1 MASYKPYF
9 PHGVFLPG
17 KGENRPAPRVFVAP
31 QRYIQGAGAL
41 DGMGKYLG
49 LLEARQVGVL
59 LTPRSQ
65 QQEGMRLMASLSA
78 AGIDHVIASFG
89 GECSL
94 MEIERQV
101 EHLAGSAIDCLIAVG
116 GGKCMDAGKG
126 IAWRLGV
133 PVVVAPSLASNDA
146 PCSALSV
153 LYTPEGVTAG
163 AEFYPENPSI
173 VVVDTGIVA
182 EAPERFLV
190 AGMGDAMATWYE
202 AQACLAKATGVN
214 TLGTRPTLAATA
226 IGEACART
234 LFANGVAAAAAVAR
248 SEVDPALEDVVEA
261 NTLLSGLGFESGGL
275 AAAHSIAQA
284 LTFLPQVEHNYL
296 HGEMVAIGT
305 LTQLVMEARDAE
317 LERVMAFFVA
327 VGLPV
332 HLGQVAVNV
341 ADTSSLDTLAG
352 AAMMAGYIHNV
363 AGRVD
368 EARVREALVRMD
380 EQGRAYARVQG
391 DQAYRRLQG
400 LSAA

>member
-1 MASYKPYF
+1 METRKPYF
-9 PHGVFLPG
+9 PHGVFLPS

-49 LLEARQVGVL
+49 LLNAGKVGVL
-59 LTPRSQ
+59 LTRRSQ
-65 QQEGMRLMASLSA
+65 THEGARLLASISA
-78 AGIDHVIASFG
+78 AGIDHAIASFG

-94 MEIERQV
+94 EEIERQV
-101 EHLAGSAIDCLIAVG
+101 ALLAGEGIDCLIAVG

-126 IAWRLGV
+126 IAYRLSV
-133 PVVVAPSLASNDA
+133 PIVVAPSLASNDA

-153 LYTPEGVTAG
+153 LYTPQGVTAG
-163 AEFYPENPSI
+163 AEFYPDNPSI

-226 IGEACART
+226 IGEVCAKT
-234 LFANGVAAAAAVAR
+234 LFASGVAAAAAVAR
-248 SEVDPALEDVVEA
+248 SMVNPALEDVVEA

-275 AAAHSIAQA
+275 AAAHSVAQA

-305 LTQLVMEARDAE
+305 LTQLVMEDRAAE

-327 VGLPV
+327 IGLPV
-332 HLGQVAVNV
+332 HLGQVAVDAHDSASMN
-341 ADTSSLDTLAG
+341 TLAT
-352 AAMMAGYIHNV
+352 AAMTAGYIHNM
-363 AGRVD
+363 AGSVD
-368 EARVREALVRMD
+368 EARVKQALARMD
-380 EQGRAYARVQG
+380 EQGRSFTAAHG
-391 DQAYRRLQG
+391 DLAYRKLHG
-400 LSAA
+400 LMTS